1 MPLLFVSSLTPAR
14 TIPSPQTLSD
24 SKRGKYFGSL
34 LWYGCM
40 QDVVWREEKRTE
52 WISIQNLFY
61 FSFGRFK
68 EELLRTPAEILPLL
82 AFYYAV
88 SFINEAKLLSIS
100 GSIQH

>member
-1 MPLLFVSSLTPAR
+1 
-14 TIPSPQTLSD
+14 
-24 SKRGKYFGSL
+24 
-34 LWYGCM
+34 M
-40 QDVVWREEKRTE
+40 QDVEWREEKRTE

-61 FSFGRFK
+61 FSFCRFK

-88 SFINEAKLLSIS
+88 SFINEAKLLSVS